1 MRYSTRLKIA
11 KKVEKF
17 IEWLLTPVEKIY
29 DKIEAIQVRKEREK
43 RYHPKKIKKAFL
55 KAMDM
60 YLYHSSSE
68 FDGDNEAILLIPNY
82 NFLDEPDVF
91 NYNSFY
97 HKMWKDRKLRKIL
110 EHCRY
115 YQTEEYINI
124 FNDICDSIPKQTEEE
139 LKNMCKYYVKDKEF
153 FSYDLYNVVEG
164 QEVYLITRKI
174 YEEKI
179 VNG

>member
-1 MRYSTRLKIA
+1 
-11 KKVEKF
+11 
-17 IEWLLTPVEKIY
+17 
-29 DKIEAIQVRKEREK
+29 
-43 RYHPKKIKKAFL
+43 
-55 KAMDM
+55 M
-60 YLYHSSSE
+60 YLYYSSSE

-82 NFLDEPDVF
+82 NFIDEHDIF
-91 NYNSFY
+91 NYNGFY
-97 HKMWKDRKLRKIL
+97 HRMWRDRKLRKIL

-139 LKNMCKYYVKDKEF
+139 LKNMCKYYINGKEF
-153 FSYDLYNVVEG
+153 FSYDLNRVVEG
-164 QEVYLITRKI
+164 EEVYMITRKI